1 MTDRYNHPDGVKAQD
16 VDLVGEK
23 LKKKGVPAEGVVGKR
38 QKEMA
43 EQATETAP
51 QRTAGERQPGV
62 SGYLKSKKSA
72 IKALEEAGNI

>member
-1 MTDRYNHPDGVKAQD
+1 MTDRYNHPEGVKAQD
-16 VDLVGEK
+16 IDLVGEK
-23 LKKKGVPAEGVVGKR
+23 LQKKQEQGVVGKR
-38 QKEMA
+38 QKKMA
-43 EQATETAP
+43 EEATEPAP